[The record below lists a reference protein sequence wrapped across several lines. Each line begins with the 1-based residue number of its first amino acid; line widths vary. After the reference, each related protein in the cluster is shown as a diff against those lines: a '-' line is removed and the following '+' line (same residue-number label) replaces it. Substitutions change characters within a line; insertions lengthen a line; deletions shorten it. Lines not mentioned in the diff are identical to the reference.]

1 MGVGIELGMGIRMG
15 LWTWLGMLL
24 AVLRPLLGLVLAVL
38 DSVLL

>member
-1 MGVGIELGMGIRMG
+1 MGMGIRMG
-15 LWTWLGMLL
+15 LRTWLGMLL